1 MGERGATHP
10 LVTKV
15 DDLRV
20 SLGVSQEAM
29 ALAVGVSKVTY
40 YGWLRGVSR
49 PTPMNQKSLIKG
61 ARILMTAARC
71 GDLPVK
77 RELGLPAIE
86 YRNRI
91 KDTILRY
98 MDDGSKEEPAPE
110 EDEEE

>member
-1 MGERGATHP
+1 MNERGVTHP

-20 SLGVSQEAM
+20 SLAISLECM

-40 YGWLRGVSR
+40 YGWLRGVSK

-61 ARILMTAARC
+61 ARKLMTAAKC

-77 RELGLPAIE
+77 RELGLPAKEHKI
-86 YRNRI
+86 RMKN
-91 KDTILRY
+91 TILRY
-98 MDDGSKEEPAPE
+98 LDYDRPKELEQ
-110 EDEEE
+110 DEEE